1 MAISGSGGS
10 KWLDLSGSW
19 LDLGG
24 IHPGWSVGA
33 IWTHRNCPGGLQG
46 GQKWPKN
53 AIKRA
58 FMAISGSGVSKWL
71 DFSGSWLDLGG
82 IHPGW
87 SVAPLLSSMIMGYVF
102 QFRWSSVLPDLA
114 WLCLIAAS
122 AIGLL
127 LSFCCWPR
135 GLLLIPVTLLCIL
148 IGQLFFISI
157 G

>member
-10 KWLDLSGSW
+10 KWLDLSGYW

-58 FMAISGSGVSKWL
+58 FMAISGTGGSKWL
-71 DFSGSWLDLGG
+71 DLSGSWLDLGG

-87 SVAPLLSSMIMGYVF
+87 SVG
-102 QFRWSSVLPDLA
+102 
-114 WLCLIAAS
+114 
-122 AIGLL
+122 AIWTHRN
-127 LSFCCWPR
+127 CPR
-135 GLLLIPVTLLCIL
+135 GPPRGSERAQKCHKMRIYGHKWHFWPQNHRFRPKI
-148 IGQLFFISI
+148 IIFGQNWLQLPQM